1 MISDE
6 RGERDAAYA
15 EAHIRL
21 QHPSRGWLLVEPR
34 RDGHVV
40 GRFPD
45 AEGRTI
51 YIVTAHNPGRL
62 LPEAVNESRHEQLIA
77 HLAARAD
84 LTVWAA
90 EGGDPEWRHREESV
104 AIVGLSED
112 EARELG
118 RAFEQ
123 ESVFVWRPD
132 ALLVMDCDSGRVI
145 TSGWSITPDTGI

>member
-1 MISDE
+1 M
-6 RGERDAAYA
+6 GE
-15 EAHIRL
+15 
-21 QHPSRGWLLVEPR
+21 
-34 RDGHVV
+34 
-40 GRFPD
+40 FPD

-62 LPEAVNESRHEQLIA
+62 LSEAENKSRHEQLLA
-77 HLAARAD
+77 HLAARPD
-84 LTVWAA
+84 LTVWPA

-104 AIVGLSED
+104 AIVGLTEG

-118 RAFEQ
+118 RAFDQ
-123 ESVFVWRPD
+123 ESVFVWLPD